1 MQTGLRSVAS
11 RACGLALAVGVVWLA
26 PPPALAARPMVTDDA
41 RLTDDGACQVES
53 WVRLDRSST
62 ELWALPACNPT
73 GNLEITIGGAFADNS
88 TLHKADDVFQLKTL
102 LRPLETNGW
111 GVGLAAGFARHI
123 GAGIDEESDRKR
135 YLNLPVSKSLLDDRV
150 VLHLNLGLADP
161 VGVRGRY
168 GTWGLG
174 SEIDLDGGNNLLIV
188 ETFHPES
195 GAPFYQFGL
204 RHWIVPGRV
213 QTDITYGD
221 RFGAGPDR
229 QAFTV
234 GLRLISPPLFK

>member
-1 MQTGLRSVAS
+1 MQTITSSFAPSGVMAML
-11 RACGLALAVGVVWLA
+11 GVVAMLVA
-26 PPPALAARPMVTDDA
+26 PPAAHAARPMVTDDA

-53 WVRLDRSST
+53 WVRLNRSST
-62 ELWALPACNPT
+62 ELWALPACNPL
-73 GNLEITIGGAFADNS
+73 GNLEITLGGAFAD
-88 TLHKADDVFQLKTL
+88 TAGFHKADDVIQLKTL

-111 GVGLAAGFARHI
+111 GVGLTAGFARHI
-123 GAGIDEESDRKR
+123 GAGIEDEGSRQR
-135 YLNLPVSKSLLDDRV
+135 YVNLPVSRSFLDDRV
-150 VLHLNLGLADP
+150 VMHLNLGAADP
-161 VGVRGRY
+161 VGPRGRR

-188 ETFHPES
+188 ETFHPDV
-195 GAPFYQFGL
+195 GAPFYQLGL

-229 QAFTV
+229 QAFTI
-234 GLRLISPPLFK
+234 GLRLISPPLFR

>member
-1 MQTGLRSVAS
+1 MQIGS
-11 RACGLALAVGVVWLA
+11 RPTVV
-26 PPPALAARPMVTDDA
+26 PPPGFALVAILLCFLSAPGFAARPMVTDDA

-53 WVRLDRSST
+53 WVRFNRSST
-62 ELWALPACNPT
+62 ELWALPACNPL
-73 GNLEITIGGAFADNS
+73 GNLEITIGGALSDAS
-88 TLHKADDVFQLKTL
+88 SLHRADDVFQLKTL

-111 GVGLAAGFARHI
+111 GVGLTAGFARHI
-123 GAGIDEESDRKR
+123 GAGIDDEDDRKR
-135 YLNLPVSKSLLDDRV
+135 YLNLPVSKSFLDDRV

-161 VGVRGRY
+161 VGVRGRQ

-188 ETFHPES
+188 ETFYPDS

-234 GLRLISPPLFK
+234 GLRLISAPLFR